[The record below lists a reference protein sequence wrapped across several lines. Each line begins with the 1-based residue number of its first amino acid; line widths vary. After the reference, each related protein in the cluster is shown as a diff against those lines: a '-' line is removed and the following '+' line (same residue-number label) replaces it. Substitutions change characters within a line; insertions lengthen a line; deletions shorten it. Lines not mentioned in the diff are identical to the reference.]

1 MGKILCVFGDSA
13 TWGAWDMERGG
24 WLKRLWLFTAQ
35 KNSKLQ
41 GKLIKFYD
49 LSITAETTETILA
62 HFEFEAK
69 TRKADVLIFQAG
81 KNDMAYKYTEDNY
94 FVPPEKV
101 RTNLDEIIGKAGKIT
116 RNIIFI
122 GPANVDETK
131 TMPWGPLGNLYYAN
145 ANIKKCNEI
154 IKDVCAKN
162 NIPFLNIFGI
172 LRDEDLSDGLHPN
185 ASGHQKIF
193 EEVKN
198 FLLERKMI

>member
-1 MGKILCVFGDSA
+1 
-13 TWGAWDMERGG
+13 
-24 WLKRLWLFTAQ
+24 LWLFTAQ
-35 KNSKLQ
+35 KSSKLQ

-62 HFEFEAK
+62 RFESEAK
-69 TRKADVLIFQAG
+69 TRKADVLIFQVG

-94 FVPPEKV
+94 LVSPEKV
-101 RTNLDEIIGKAGKIT
+101 KTNLEEIIGKAGKIT
-116 RNIIFI
+116 GNIIFI

-131 TMPWGPLGNLYYAN
+131 TMPWGLLRNLYFTN

-154 IKDVCAKN
+154 IKEVCAEN
-162 NIPFLNIFGI
+162 NIPSLDIFGI

-193 EEVKN
+193 EKVKN